1 MRRVILT
8 RQEQG
13 PQGTFGVIGIGERA
27 WFTVERPWLDNASNV
42 SCIPTGIYDCR
53 MTYSPRF
60 RTMLYELAGVPGR
73 FACRIHPANLAMQ
86 LNGCIALGEKRG
98 YMDGVKA
105 VLVSRPAVRAFEA
118 ALGRQ
123 PFRLEVRNA

>member
-1 MRRVILT
+1 MRHVVLT

-13 PQGTFGVIGIGERA
+13 PQGTFGVIAVGDRA
-27 WFTVERPWLDNASNV
+27 WWTVERPWLDNASNV
-42 SCIPTGIYDCR
+42 SCIPTGLYDCR

-60 RTMLYELAGVPGR
+60 RTMLYELADVPGR

-98 YMDGVKA
+98 YIDGVKA

-118 ALGRQ
+118 AMGRQ